1 MRHIIFVDGA
11 VGVGKS
17 TFINILA
24 ATFQSILR
32 IQEGSRASGKS
43 HHFNVE
49 VLPEPLHRDWTPH
62 IVDGIGYDALL
73 KFLLVRKRVAIE
85 TWSKMIAS
93 DGLQELE
100 SNVLIVER
108 SMQGDR
114 RVADGKLDAFDN
126 INVEYCGESVHYVF
140 IKNVENGANDEQLRL
155 NLLYNELELCGL
167 SDARRSVHR
176 IQRPRH
182 ISSYHAE
189 AAGIVRGVLGI

>member
-17 TFINILA
+17 TFINVLT
-24 ATFQSILR
+24 ATFQSTLR
-32 IQEGSRASGKS
+32 ILEGSRLNGKS

-49 VLPEPLHRDWTPH
+49 VLPEPLHRDWTGR
-62 IVDGIGYDALL
+62 IVEGIGYDALL
-73 KFLLVRKRVAIE
+73 KFLLVRKKVAIE
-85 TWSKMIAS
+85 TWSKMVAS

-100 SNVLIVER
+100 NNVLIVER

-140 IKNVENGANDEQLRL
+140 IKNVENSANDEQLRL

-167 SDARRSVHR
+167 SAPWRAIHR